1 MINSSET
8 RTTVRGCSSEF
19 NTHHF
24 FRQRNVSSF
33 IFLSILKLLFDGSSG
48 GHSKAELGW
57 KRILIFL
64 GFSEFVSKKQKD
76 DVEEGDKVGWCWH
89 GGGEQQIGYE
99 ARKQEQKIVLNKES
113 GLLILIYWRKLNPSI
128 EENAIVCKR

>member
-1 MINSSET
+1 M
-8 RTTVRGCSSEF
+8 
-19 NTHHF
+19 
-24 FRQRNVSSF
+24 
-33 IFLSILKLLFDGSSG
+33 FDGSSG

-113 GLLILIYWRKLNPSI
+113 GLVILSYWRKLNPSI
-128 EENAIVCKR
+128 EEDAIVCKR